1 LRIAD
6 AHWLR
11 CRVTPGEPLLERARE
26 LATRSGDARELSQ
39 IRFALAR
46 AAALG
51 PMPADAAI
59 IRCREILEESTGDRY
74 AEGVTANALA
84 YLEGMRGSFDEARRL
99 AARSRTILED
109 LGLMLAASVLDVWAG
124 QVELLAGDPA
134 AAERIWRASYE
145 TLERLGERGNLS
157 TIAAFLA
164 EALYEQEANDE
175 AQRLTEVS
183 EGAASDDDAT
193 SQIAWRVTRAKL
205 LARRGELERAEE
217 LSREAVA
224 RADQT
229 EWPNLRGSARTS
241 LAEVLLAAGRPDG
254 AGRAAEEA
262 VEIYDNKGNLTAAAG
277 ARDLVSAAVASDA
290 PAS

>member
-1 LRIAD
+1 
-6 AHWLR
+6 
-11 CRVTPGEPLLERARE
+11 
-26 LATRSGDARELSQ
+26 
-39 IRFALAR
+39 
-46 AAALG
+46 
-51 PMPADAAI
+51 
-59 IRCREILEESTGDRY
+59 
-74 AEGVTANALA
+74 
-84 YLEGMRGSFDEARRL
+84 MRGSFDEARRL